1 VTVGRPG
8 AELAPGSFRPS
19 APVQASLREDAEHF
33 ANDPANW
40 PTYKGDIAHLCA
52 KCDVYH
58 LSKPEWLEPGLTHQ
72 DAALLASMGVA
83 IPEKM
88 PGDLRCAQCHVLF
101 RAGIDFLIL
110 PDGRMVCETD

>member
-1 VTVGRPG
+1 MDNVTIPCKRSN
-8 AELAPGSFRPS
+8 GSTRAYFHT
-19 APVQASLREDAEHF
+19 REDAEHF

-83 IPEKM
+83 VPEKM
-88 PGDLRCAQCHVLF
+88 PGDLRCAQCHVPF
-101 RAGIDFLIL
+101 RAGIHFLIL
-110 PDGRMVCETD
+110 SDGRMVCETD